1 MITARECQYDEVK
14 KFRNLEG
21 EYHYMGESHK
31 SVAIGAFAIS
41 AKVAFGDEEAAAT
54 AGVDGVPRGQAPVSP
69 LVFASS
75 LHFSHEYAILLPFLG
90 KDAVVAVGCKG
101 EPWLLRMRSLWS
113 QGDEKGRCGCRRCV
127 ALA

>member
-54 AGVDGVPRGQAPVSP
+54 AEYLGDRPRYPRLFSRPPCIFRANMPYYSR
-69 LVFASS
+69 SS
-75 LHFSHEYAILLPFLG
+75 E
-90 KDAVVAVGCKG
+90 
-101 EPWLLRMRSLWS
+101 RMPS
-113 QGDEKGRCGCRRCV
+113 
-127 ALA
+127 